1 MDWRERKYY
10 AVSFDWRSRD
20 MRLGYLRTIDGLRIH
35 PYKNIEKQ
43 TDEKDARGLYQC
55 LIGVPAE
62 SSDAVEYEL
71 RKAERN
77 DDWCKWK
84 EVQRK
89 EKAR

>member
-1 MDWRERKYY
+1 MILPCGTHHLSLTRLKWGTPKSRK
-10 AVSFDWRSRD
+10 V
-20 MRLGYLRTIDGLRIH
+20 
-35 PYKNIEKQ
+35 EKQ

-84 EVQRK
+84 EVQRQ